1 MEEILELK
9 DCLLNHQYEQAIK
22 IVEELEQMGRQD
34 KINNLESFLVILLI
48 HLIKIQVEKRVT
60 RSWRSSILNSLREIQ
75 KRNRLGKKSQYIKQ
89 DRWLEHIR
97 NVYPDA
103 IFKAADEAFGG
114 IEVKKIKFLVN
125 SSKLEDTALELLDFT
140 YTLDGNTMVEVI
152 CDRFTVGRLELD
164 DNHT

>member
-9 DCLLNHQYEQAIK
+9 DCLLNHQYERAID

-75 KRNRLGKKSQYIKQ
+75 KRNKLGKKSQYIKQ
-89 DRWLEHIR
+89 NEWFEHIVD
-97 NVYPDA
+97 VYPDA
-103 IFKAADEAFGG
+103 IFKTADETFGG
-114 IEVKKIKFLVN
+114 IEITELKSLVN
-125 SSKLEDTALELLDFT
+125 ISVLQNTTLELLDCT
-140 YTLDGNTMVEVI
+140 YKLDGDSMVKMV
-152 CDRFTVGRLELD
+152 CDRFPVGRLL
-164 DNHT
+164 

>member
-9 DCLLNHQYEQAIK
+9 DCLLNHQYDKAIK

-34 KINNLESFLVILLI
+34 KINNLESFLAILLI

-75 KRNRLGKKSQYIKQ
+75 KRNKLGKKSQYIKQ
-89 DRWLEHIR
+89 NMWLEHIK

-114 IEVKKIKFLVN
+114 IEVKEIKSLVN
-125 SSKLEDTALELLDFT
+125 LNKLQDIALELLNFT
-140 YTLDGNTMVEVI
+140 YTLDGDSMVETI
-152 CDRFTVGRLELD
+152 CDRFPVGRLESD
-164 DNHT
+164 DNS

>member
-9 DCLLNHQYEQAIK
+9 DCLLNHQYERAMN

-75 KRNRLGKKSQYIKQ
+75 KRNKLGKKSQYIKSNQ
-89 DRWLEHIR
+89 WMEYFED
-97 NVYPDA
+97 VYPDA
-103 IFKAADEAFGG
+103 MFKAADETFGG
-114 IEVKKIKFLVN
+114 IEIKKLKSLVDL
-125 SSKLEDTALELLDFT
+125 SKLQNTTLELLEFT
-140 YTLDGNTMVEVI
+140 YTLDGNNMVNLI
-152 CDRFTVGRLELD
+152 CDRFPVGRLESSD
-164 DNHT
+164 A